1 MTNNEPQ
8 NTTGNYKLDNT
19 NELKTGGE
27 LMGSERGNILVYLIS
42 KFVHIQIGGKISLK
56 VTKG

>member
-19 NELKTGGE
+19 NE

-56 VTKG
+56 VTKGY

>member
-27 LMGSERGNILVYLIS
+27 LMGSERGNILVWFLVG
-42 KFVHIQIGGKISLK
+42 FVLLDI
-56 VTKG
+56 